1 MRAIFAPFRAAIA
14 HLFGRMPPGDHPIAP
29 SGQASAAAAMPH
41 AAAPAAVPDA
51 TRVEPDS
58 DAGPATPLAAE
69 ASAPPAAAAEPRAVE
84 TPQGAPNEAVPDAVD
99 PPPATLPDPDAERL
113 RARAEKLRGQ
123 KLDLGARLAEM
134 ERHVREFEQRQFMAL
149 NEVLGECLR
158 LRHEYAQLQA
168 ERSGD
173 AADAD
178 AARATEK
185 DFASY
190 RDTADVPPAPVAEL
204 DEDERE
210 ELRRL
215 YRSAASRCHPDRADA
230 AGQAEAHANFLRVQ
244 EAYRAN
250 DLPRLR
256 EIAATLDGRAST
268 AASAHSNTRNTGVG
282 REVEALQTE
291 VADLILAVQSLML
304 DDVYRLATQLDDW
317 DSYFTLA
324 RREFEDEC
332 ATLRRRMRLH
342 GMSMA

>member
-1 MRAIFAPFRAAIA
+1 M
-14 HLFGRMPPGDHPIAP
+14 AP
-29 SGQASAAAAMPH
+29 SEQASAAAGMPR
-41 AAAPAAVPDA
+41 AAAPAAVTDPA
-51 TRVEPDS
+51 RGEPSSDS
-58 DAGPATPLAAE
+58 GSAASLAAE
-69 ASAPPAAAAEPRAVE
+69 VSAPPIATAAPRTVE
-84 TPQGAPNEAVPDAVD
+84 TAQGGAPDAVE

-134 ERHVREFEQRQFMAL
+134 ERHVREFEQRQFVAL

-158 LRHEYAQLQA
+158 LRHEYARLQA

-173 AADAD
+173 AADAE
-178 AARATEK
+178 AARAADE

-256 EIAATLDGRAST
+256 EIAATLDGRAAP
-268 AASAHSNTRNTGVG
+268 AASAQSNTTSTGVR

-291 VADLILAVQSLML
+291 VAELILAVQSLML

-324 RREFEDEC
+324 QREFEEEC
-332 ATLRRRMRLH
+332 ATLRRRMRLQ
-342 GMSMA
+342 GMSTV